1 VPGAV
6 IPKQARTTWA
16 REIDRLVSDA
26 PELNASVNPT
36 RWESVKG
43 GIRWALGPENLGTEY
58 EVVIRS
64 GRSLR
69 EKWPKLR
76 AAAKRVETKRVPSQA
91 EFERMIRDG

>member
-1 VPGAV
+1 V

-16 REIDRLVSDA
+16 REIDELVKRA
-26 PELNASVNPT
+26 PELGSSDDPWSHVQ
-36 RWESVKG
+36 G
-43 GIRWALGPENLGTEY
+43 GIRWALGPENLGTDY